1 VQQTTNEA
9 LQTPAD
15 ELTLQINGVCNENVV
30 IRRDGVFLEGSD
42 KATDGIHG
50 VATGADIEPPVI
62 RILGA
67 VNVQLENLSI
77 ANGPRAPRRPQ
88 GGASRAVEE
97 GAGSDSVGSRD
108 AWNNR
113 AKRAQLSLSGRV
125 AAPSSPAEG

>member
-50 VATGADIEPPVI
+50 VATGPI
-62 RILGA
+62 
-67 VNVQLENLSI
+67 S
-77 ANGPRAPRRPQ
+77 
-88 GGASRAVEE
+88 
-97 GAGSDSVGSRD
+97 
-108 AWNNR
+108 
-113 AKRAQLSLSGRV
+113 SLR
-125 AAPSSPAEG
+125 